1 MVPKKLA
8 LGLDPCVRTGFS
20 DQIMLKAG
28 IETMIQ
34 FH

>member
-8 LGLDPCVRTGFS
+8 LGLDRGWEPVFG
-20 DQIMLKAG
+20 QVMLKAG